1 MKILKAIFVVA
12 LCFIFLFMFAAC
24 SDGSVEKSE
33 SSAPEEITDTLEETG
48 DGDMVEIID
57 TETAQTETAEETGA
71 PEEDAAVI
79 GAQNNPV
86 TQQYAGIVKEITK
99 EDGLYS
105 YTLTINDGTAET
117 EIVAAQNE
125 GTIIA
130 DAAEGTPL
138 SPEDIKEG
146 EVVEVY
152 LSMMTTRSIPPIS
165 QAYCI
170 IANLPADNMGV
181 PTYVEVAEAQITD
194 NGDLV
199 VLNQNQDLYVTV
211 PSDVEIGVSGDD
223 SKVVAPSEVAE
234 GTKLLAWFD
243 AVMESYPAQATAD
256 KCVVWE

>member
-24 SDGSVEKSE
+24 SDGSVEQSE

-57 TETAQTETAEETGA
+57 TETAQSETAEQTQA
-71 PEEDAAVI
+71 PEDDTAI
-79 GAQNNPV
+79 GTQNTPV

-105 YTLTINDGTAET
+105 YTLTINDGTTET
-117 EIVAAQNE
+117 EIIAAQNE
-125 GTIIA
+125 NTIIA

-138 SPEDIKEG
+138 SPEDVKEG
-146 EVVEVY
+146 MPVVVY

-170 IANLPADNMGV
+170 IANLPADNGTV
-181 PTYVEVAEAQITD
+181 PTYVEVAEAQVTD